1 MDSLNQ
7 MLFVV
12 SEFLAVCL
20 LKSDQSSFKFELL
33 SRKHLAYS
41 YGQLVISVKH
51 KCLCFVAGL
60 LGWRTLSPN
69 TSL

>member
-1 MDSLNQ
+1 

-20 LKSDQSSFKFELL
+20 LKSSFKFELF
-33 SRKHLAYS
+33 SRKHLAYP

-51 KCLCFVAGL
+51 KGLCFVAGL
-60 LGWRTLSPN
+60 LGWRTLS

>member
-20 LKSDQSSFKFELL
+20 LKSDQSSFTFELL

-41 YGQLVISVKH
+41 YGQLVISV
-51 KCLCFVAGL
+51 AGL

>member
-1 MDSLNQ
+1 MDSLSQ

-20 LKSDQSSFKFELL
+20 LKSDQSSFKFELF
-33 SRKHLAYS
+33 SRKHLAYP

-51 KCLCFVAGL
+51 KGLCFVAGL

>member
-20 LKSDQSSFKFELL
+20 LVT
-33 SRKHLAYS
+33 RVHLNLNCCPENIWLIHMGS
-41 YGQLVISVKH
+41 
-51 KCLCFVAGL
+51 
-60 LGWRTLSPN
+60 
-69 TSL
+69 